1 MKCIQNALPWPLCT
15 CIHSINGLV
24 QIKKKISVEK
34 PIISTRTLLT
44 GLLIHQLMSICRSC
58 LNRTE
63 IFPIHF
69 RFNIILW
76 KAWFCSFFIWKR
88 FIYWKIMKKRKCG
101 ELMLIPVI
109 LSLHI
114 FRFLFFFYCRKAI
127 FRITLALE

>member
-15 CIHSINGLV
+15 CNTLYK
-24 QIKKKISVEK
+24 QTCANKKKISVEK

-44 GLLIHQLMSICRSC
+44 GLLIHQLRSICKSC

-69 RFNIILW
+69 RFNIIFW

-101 ELMLIPVI
+101 ELMLILVA
-109 LSLHI
+109 LSLHT
-114 FRFLFFFYCRKAI
+114 FRFLFFVYGRKAI